1 MNNKKNNKTFGMVLL
16 GFNIVIWIVVGMIV
30 SKNIKV
36 NKYVYDDQKNN

>member
-1 MNNKKNNKTFGMVLL
+1 MNSNKNKTFGMVLL

-30 SKNIKV
+30 WKNIKV

>member
-1 MNNKKNNKTFGMVLL
+1 MNNNKTFGMVLL

-30 SKNIKV
+30 WKNIKV